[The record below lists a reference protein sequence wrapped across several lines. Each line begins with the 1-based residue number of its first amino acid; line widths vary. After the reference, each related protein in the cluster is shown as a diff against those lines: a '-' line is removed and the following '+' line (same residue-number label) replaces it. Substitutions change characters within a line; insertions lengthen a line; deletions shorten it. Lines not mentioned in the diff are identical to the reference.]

1 MNSVW
6 LVDADNQS
14 PVLAETTAH
23 LLGWPSRVVLAGLGG
38 NLRSWQERANIP
50 EDVQVDVWESPA
62 IPDGADVLLA
72 MAAGCLIQTLER
84 AVIFSRDGL
93 VAGTLGRLLHARG
106 IKVLAVSAMDHPGLP
121 YPHLTL
127 PLPSGQ
133 KAATPVIPAVVPAS
147 GITEEVA
154 NQVFESVFVALGNPE
169 SINRANFHNHLNQRG
184 YNAERRGALQRRAT
198 GFCETGSGTDRSV
211 VRVVPHFE

>member
-133 KAATPVIPAVVPAS
+133 KMAAPVIPAPVPTG
-147 GITEEVA
+147 GITEEYA
-154 NQVFESVFVALGNPE
+154 NQVFDGVFLALGNPE
-169 SINRANFHNHLNQRG
+169 SVNRANFHNHLNQRG
-184 YNAERRGALQRRAT
+184 YNAERRGELQRLAT

-211 VRVVPHFE
+211 VRVASF

>member
-72 MAAGCLIQTLER
+72 MAAGYTPHPPRKCARSGTRQT
-84 AVIFSRDGL
+84 AVGQYSDS
-93 VAGTLGRLLHARG
+93 
-106 IKVLAVSAMDHPGLP
+106 VSC
-121 YPHLTL
+121 
-127 PLPSGQ
+127 
-133 KAATPVIPAVVPAS
+133 
-147 GITEEVA
+147 
-154 NQVFESVFVALGNPE
+154 
-169 SINRANFHNHLNQRG
+169 G
-184 YNAERRGALQRRAT
+184 Y
-198 GFCETGSGTDRSV
+198 CTGSAKQSRGPIAITNRW
-211 VRVVPHFE
+211 